1 MRPRSLHARAR
12 SASGSGIGPGQGG
25 HSLGKVNVTPLI
37 DVVMC
42 LIIFFLIVGRLAA
55 HKPIQLPESD
65 AGDDAKKNSP
75 IVVEIIQPGN
85 PESKEPLV
93 MLAGRAVDLTAL
105 AAAVKDAV
113 KTDGSEKSQ
122 RPVHLRAQR
131 DLPYAMLSPV
141 LKVCRGAG
149 LTSVRLVTE
158 RSR

>member
-1 MRPRSLHARAR
+1 MVGGGH
-12 SASGSGIGPGQGG
+12 GG

-65 AGDDAKKNSP
+65 AGEDAGRRSP

-85 PESKEPLV
+85 PEAKEPLV
-93 MLAGRAVDLTAL
+93 MLSGRTVDLAAL

-113 KTDGSEKSQ
+113 EIEGTDKAQ
-122 RPVHLRAQR
+122 RAVHLRAHR

-141 LKVCRGAG
+141 LKICRGAG